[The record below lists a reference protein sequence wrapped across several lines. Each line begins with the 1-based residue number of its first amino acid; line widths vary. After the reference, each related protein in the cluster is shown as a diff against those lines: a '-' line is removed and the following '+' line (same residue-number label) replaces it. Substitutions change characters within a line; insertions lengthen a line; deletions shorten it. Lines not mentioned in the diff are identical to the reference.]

1 MESPMDESN
10 LLLDE
15 LWEKMMGAFNWVTGY
30 VIYVFTLVVKK
41 LEGIQHVPRTTELSY
56 FSRLFKD

>member
-41 LEGIQHVPRTTELSY
+41 LEGIQHVARTIELSY